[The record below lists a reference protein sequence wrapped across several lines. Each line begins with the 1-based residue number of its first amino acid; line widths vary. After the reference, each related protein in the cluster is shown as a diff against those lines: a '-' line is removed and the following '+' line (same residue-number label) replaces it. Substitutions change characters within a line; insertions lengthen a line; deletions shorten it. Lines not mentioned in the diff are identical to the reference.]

1 MDKQTENYILANRWL
16 KKMIDP
22 EMKTAV
28 MDYCKKELLEYTG
41 SSPLK
46 VKADQCLRQ
55 IGKQMYLLYLEDLT
69 YDMAVELIK
78 NTPPGKG
85 QLQELVRFLAYLFKT
100 GRFRNTSMY
109 RLAELEDYFLS
120 TVLRTPSKVLY
131 VLNDDDYEQYKGSM
145 LYRKRNQK
153 NGYEAYF
160 VHVEA
165 EDFKDSATYNVVNGY
180 LQRIKMTT
188 AASPVMFLRLAYG
201 IKYSS
206 RELLKDRHPC
216 ELTAEDVM
224 EYITDYTAQYKPA
237 FRQNILQ
244 GMYLLLAEL
253 CRLGMITDKKI
264 NTLSSLY
271 IRETGLL
278 CDTAIKV
285 LSYDHPEYW
294 TLWTTA
300 GGAHADEKHI
310 TYINIADP
318 EIRQSFADFL
328 AEYAHTE
335 ASISLLANEFEKPLS
350 GPLHSFEDFD
360 FTTYTKQLAYFD
372 RADIKERSH
381 KRRSAAVSAVTAYYA
396 YINQHFNSVLFEKN
410 GIPNSILLRT
420 DITDLILSGY
430 DVVVYNPMTPVPDS
444 DKWLLCYNIRRQDP
458 VVETWCTD
466 FTSIT
471 CPLYRQWIKNYI
483 WQADVLVETKRHP
496 LPVMRHAMNYLY
508 DIKRGKQKSI
518 FARPTKDLE
527 TIYPNEIVA
536 YRNSVLST
544 WKNKRTQISYIYG
557 LRNLLNFVDLEK
569 LGNIDPGIYYTLTHV
584 ADNNYD
590 NAGPLSDEE
599 LRRFTHVVK
608 EKATVSVINGIMYGI
623 IYLALETE
631 FREKTLLT
639 LPRDCLKE
647 TAKHGEYVLITDTKT
662 TAQELQ
668 EHPITAYAAR
678 EVKELIRLTE
688 TYRENCTDP
697 YLASRL
703 LIVPALKRGMYRSP
717 YPEMVN
723 KFLASCCDEAG
734 IPRYTMSNLRDT
746 HMTNAERMRIKKQ
759 LSEMEQSILTGHTS
773 SDMDDK
779 HYVHFDIREM
789 LESVHGIIIGN
800 VNINGQVVENQSL
813 SPEIKNDDNLV
824 SDKCGYCKSCECRDM
839 SYLDCLVCK
848 DFVTTPDRLPFFMR
862 RIREIEHDI
871 ENATIPHD
879 KEDLVNIKRL
889 LLRFVEEIYKKGGVT
904 YATD

>member
-1 MDKQTENYILANRWL
+1 MDKQTENYILTNRWL

-22 EMKTAV
+22 EMGTAIA
-28 MDYCKKELLEYTG
+28 DYCKKELLEYTG
-41 SSPLK
+41 SSSLK

-55 IGKQMYLLYLEDLT
+55 IGKQMYPLYLEELT

-85 QLQELVRFLAYLFKT
+85 LLQELVRFLVYLFKT
-100 GRFRNTSMY
+100 GRFRDTPLY
-109 RLAELEDYFLS
+109 RLAELEGYFRS
-120 TVLRTPSKVLY
+120 TVLRSPLKVLY
-131 VLNDDDYEQYKGSM
+131 VLNDDGYEQYKESM
-145 LYRKRNQK
+145 LYCKRDQK

-160 VHVEA
+160 IHVEA
-165 EDFKDSATYNVVNGY
+165 KDFKDSATYNVVNSF
-180 LQRIKMTT
+180 LQHIKMTT
-188 AASPVMFLRLAYG
+188 MASPVMFLRLAYG

-206 RELLKDRHPC
+206 HELLKDRHPY
-216 ELTAEDVM
+216 ELTAENVM
-224 EYITDYTAQYKPA
+224 DYVTNYTEQYKPA

-244 GMYLLLAEL
+244 GMYLLLSEL
-253 CRLGMITDKKI
+253 CKLGMITDDKI

-271 IRETGLL
+271 MRETGLL
-278 CDTAIKV
+278 RDTAIKV

-294 TLWTTA
+294 TVWTTT

-310 TYINIADP
+310 TYINIADQ

-335 ASISLLANEFEKPLS
+335 ASIPQLAYEFEKPLD

-372 RADIKERSH
+372 KADTRQRSR
-381 KRRSAAVSAVTAYYA
+381 KKRSAAVTAVTAYYV
-396 YINQHFNSVLFEKN
+396 YISQHFNSALFEKN

-420 DITDLILSGY
+420 DITDLLLSGY
-430 DVVVYNPMTPVPDS
+430 DVVVYNPMTPVPTS
-444 DKWLLCYNIRRQDP
+444 DKWVLCYNIRRQDP

-471 CPLYRQWIKNYI
+471 CPLYRQWIKKYV
-483 WQADVLVETKRHP
+483 WQADVMVGTKRHP
-496 LPVMRHAMNYLY
+496 LPIMRYAMNYLY
-508 DIKRGKQKSI
+508 DVKCGKQGSI
-518 FARPTKDLE
+518 FARPTKELE
-527 TIYPNEIVA
+527 TIYPGEIVA
-536 YRNSVLST
+536 YRNNVLSS
-544 WKNKRTQISYIYG
+544 WNNKRTQTSYIYG
-557 LRNLLNFVDLEK
+557 LRNLLSFVDSEK
-569 LGNIDPGIYYTLTHV
+569 LGIINPGIYYTLTHV
-584 ADNNYD
+584 TDNDYD
-590 NAGPLSDEE
+590 NARPLSDEE
-599 LRRFTHVVK
+599 LRRFTHIVK
-608 EKATVSVINGIMYGI
+608 EKASVSALNGIMYGI

-631 FREKTLLT
+631 LREKTLLT

-647 TAKHGEYVLITDTKT
+647 TAKRGEYVLITDAKT
-662 TAQELQ
+662 TARELK
-668 EHPITAYAAR
+668 EFPITAYAAR

-688 TYRENCTDP
+688 TYRENCTDS

-703 LIVPALKRGMYRSP
+703 LIIPALKRGMYRTP
-717 YPEMVN
+717 YPDMVN
-723 KFLASCCDEAG
+723 KFLASCCDEAN

-759 LSEMEQSILTGHTS
+759 LSEMEQSILSGHTS
-773 SDMDDK
+773 SDIDDK
-779 HYVHFDIREM
+779 HYVRLDIREM

-800 VNINGQVVENQSL
+800 VNINGQVVGNKSL

-824 SDKCGYCKSCECRDM
+824 SDGCGYCKSCECHDM
-839 SYLDCLVCK
+839 SYLDCLICK
-848 DFVTTPDRLPFFMR
+848 DFVTIPDRLPFFMR

-871 ENATIPHD
+871 ENAAIPHD
-879 KEDLVNIKRL
+879 KEDLINIKRL